1 MKKVLWICFVL
12 VYMSAQMFASGGQ
25 ESEPQK
31 QEKAVQTTVVIDN
44 FNHTTTY
51 TKVPER
57 VIALSLEQAETLAA
71 LGLADKIISIGV
83 GHHTF
88 NDVLP
93 EYRDMLKNKTTL
105 EDKGISLEYL
115 LSQNPDFIFLSS
127 YFFNIKAVG
136 TIEDYRQNN
145 INMYISEGS
154 YIANCTI
161 ANTYNDI
168 RNLGKIFKVEKKAE
182 ELIASLQAR
191 EKTVTEKLKN
201 AQPVRCFV
209 FDSHSNEKYF
219 TTGGTSLYNSLI
231 KLAGGKNVFDSVERQ
246 FFPAS
251 IERIIAEN
259 PDVIIINEYEIAESG
274 THYENDG
281 KRKMD
286 FLKHTKELSNIAA
299 IKNNKFIV
307 IPLISIFPGIQN
319 LNALEILAKSLHPE
333 AFK

>member
-1 MKKVLWICFVL
+1 MKKVLCIGFML
-12 VYMSAQMFASGGQ
+12 VCISAQMFAGGGK
-25 ESEPQK
+25 ESEAKK
-31 QEKAVQTTVVIDN
+31 QEKAAQTAVVIEN
-44 FNHTTTY
+44 FNRTTAY

-57 VIALSLEQAETLAA
+57 IIALSLEQAETLAA
-71 LGLADKIISIGV
+71 LGLADKIVSIGV

-88 NDVLP
+88 DDVLP

-115 LSQNPDFIFLSS
+115 ISQNPDFIFLSS

-136 TIEDYRQNN
+136 TIEDYKRNN

-154 YIANCTI
+154 YVPNCTI
-161 ANTYNDI
+161 ENTYNDI
-168 RNLGKIFKVEKKAE
+168 RNLGKIFRVEKKAE

-191 EKTVTEKLKN
+191 EKAVTEKLKDV
-201 AQPVRCFV
+201 QPVRCFV
-209 FDSHSNEKYF
+209 FDSHNNEKYF
-219 TTGGTSLYNSLI
+219 TTGGTSLHNSLI
-231 KLAGGKNVFDSVERQ
+231 KQAGGKNVFDSVERQ

-259 PDVIIINEYEIAESG
+259 PDVIIIDEYEIAESG

-286 FLKHTKELSNIAA
+286 FLKSKKELSQIAA
-299 IKNNKFIV
+299 IKNSQFIV

-319 LNALEILAKSLHPE
+319 VDLLETLAKNLHPE
-333 AFK
+333 IFK